1 MALLQQAKDDAT
13 ALLAADPRLTDPA
26 HQHLR
31 AALRAQLGE
40 TLTLAQIG

>member
-13 ALLAADPRLTDPA
+13 ALLVKDPRLTDPV

-31 AALRAQLGE
+31 AALRSQLGD